1 MAKRKKRQLFWGSY
15 TVAGIKHLSQDKEL
29 SLTAVQLFF
38 ALIGHMSESSSYNN
52 EVIIT
57 QKILSEELDLA
68 KSTVSKGIGV
78 LISQEYIIKITS
90 GFMVN
95 PIFFYIGK
103 RNQWEVDELRE
114 KFNTKVANPKY
125 EIDEETN
132 TLEVMDIDTVEK
144 DYDSISDS
152 DPFGQLLN

>member
-15 TVAGIKHLSQDKEL
+15 TIAGIKHLAQDNEL
-29 SLTAVQLFF
+29 SLAAVQIFF
-38 ALIGHMSESSSYNN
+38 ALIGHMSENSSYNN
-52 EVIIT
+52 EILIT

-78 LISQEYIIKITS
+78 LISQQYIIKITS

-114 KFNTKVANPKY
+114 KFDQKLVNPKY
-125 EIDEETN
+125 EITEDNN
-132 TLEVMDIDTVEK
+132 TLNVLDN
-144 DYDSISDS
+144 
-152 DPFGQLLN
+152 DPFATSKLFKLT